1 MPRSRTPIALAALTG
16 AALLAVS
23 LSRPAAAPASIVA
36 PSFTITPGFAA
47 QLRFVVAPEGNEAR
61 YRVREQLASL
71 EFPNDAV
78 GATSAIT
85 GAIVVDGDGSIARD
99 HSKITVDLRPLK
111 SDRDR
116 RDNYIQ
122 RRTLETATH
131 PNVELVPTAFR
142 GLSFTTRL
150 SGPQT
155 FQLLGDLTIKGVT
168 KPTTWQVTAQFE
180 GGKVTGS
187 ASTAF
192 TFDDFGMAK
201 PRVASVLSVADTI
214 RLEYDFT
221 LVAEAPPPSR

>member
-1 MPRSRTPIALAALTG
+1 MSRTRTPIALAALTG
-16 AALLAVS
+16 ATLLAIS
-23 LSRPAAAPASIVA
+23 LSRPAAAPASVTMS
-36 PSFTITPGFAA
+36 SFTPGSAA

-85 GAIVVDGDGSIARD
+85 GAIVVESDGSIARD

-168 KPTTWQVTAQFE
+168 KPTTWQVTARFE

-187 ASTAF
+187 AATAF

-221 LVAEAPPPSR
+221 LIAEAPPASR

>member
-1 MPRSRTPIALAALTG
+1 MPGTRTPIALAALTG
-16 AALLAVS
+16 VSLLALS
-23 LSRPAAAPASIVA
+23 LSRPAPAPASVA
-36 PSFTITPGFAA
+36 TSTHSITPGSTAP
-47 QLRFVVAPEGNEAR
+47 LRFVVAPEGNEAR

-85 GAIVVDGDGSIARD
+85 GALVIESDGRIVRD
-99 HSKITVDLRPLK
+99 QSRIVVDLRPLK

-150 SGPQT
+150 SGPQS
-155 FQLLGDLTIKGVT
+155 FELLGDLTIRGVT
-168 KPTTWQVTAQFE
+168 KPTTWQVTARFE

-187 ASTAF
+187 AATAF

-214 RLEYDFT
+214 KLEYDFT
-221 LVAEAPPPSR
+221 FVAEPPPAGR